1 MSDIREETKQIKR
14 VVDDETV
21 EQLVEGRAPRRPSTS
36 GVKRRKKKKNRF
48 AIKSLITI
56 LAFVLVFVISFLVSY
71 TYFSAPSKTPEENN
85 LPIVGTPIKDNDTT
99 DTENLTE
106 DLEDD
111 YYATDDMKPQSADDI
126 PVEDEKDEEP
136 VDEKPSAAP
145 QQKPS
150 SKPQQKP
157 ASTPEQKPA
166 TKPQNSGSTNN
177 NTSSGVVDNK
187 DNSEGLDFGL

>member
-1 MSDIREETKQIKR
+1 MSDRREETKQIKR
-14 VVDDETV
+14 IVDDETV
-21 EQLVEGRAPRRPSTS
+21 EQLVEGRTPRRTTTT

-48 AIKSLITI
+48 ALKSLITI
-56 LAFVLVFVISFLVSY
+56 LAFVLVFVISFLISY
-71 TYFSAPSKTPEENN
+71 TYFSAPSNAPEENN
-85 LPIVGTPIKDNDTT
+85 LPAIGTPAE
-99 DTENLTE
+99 ENNSTGTNE
-106 DLEDD
+106 KADD

-126 PVEDEKDEEP
+126 PLEDEKDEEP
-136 VDEKPSAAP
+136 VDEKPAVTP

-166 TKPQNSGSTNN
+166 SKPQNSGTSNN

>member
-21 EQLVEGRAPRRPSTS
+21 EQLVEGRTPRRPSTS

-48 AIKSLITI
+48 ALKSLITI

-71 TYFSAPSKTPEENN
+71 TYFSAPSTSPEGDN
-85 LPIVGTPIKDNDTT
+85 LPVVGTPVKDNENT
-99 DTENLTE
+99 DLDEK
-106 DLEDD
+106 DEDD
-111 YYATDDMKPQSADDI
+111 YYATDNMKPQSAEEI

-136 VDEKPSAAP
+136 ADEKPAVTP
-145 QQKPS
+145 QKKPS
-150 SKPQQKP
+150 STPQQKP
-157 ASTPEQKPA
+157 AN
-166 TKPQNSGSTNN
+166 KPQNSESSNN

>member
-1 MSDIREETKQIKR
+1 MSDRREETKQIKR

-21 EQLVEGRAPRRPSTS
+21 EQLVEGRTPRRTTTT

-48 AIKSLITI
+48 ALKSLITI

-71 TYFSAPSKTPEENN
+71 TYFSAPSNSPEENN
-85 LPIVGTPIKDNDTT
+85 LPVVGTPVKDNDTT
-99 DTENLTE
+99 DTDDLTE

-111 YYATDDMKPQSADDI
+111 YYATDDMKPQSADEI

-136 VDEKPSAAP
+136 ADEKPAATP
-145 QQKPS
+145 EQKPS
-150 SKPQQKP
+150 SAPQQKP
-157 ASTPEQKPA
+157 AS
-166 TKPQNSGSTNN
+166 KPQNSGNSNN
-177 NTSSGVVDNK
+177 TTSSGVVDNK